1 MKTAMKLNYKKTAI
15 FALFMPF
22 VAFAESVN
30 VESVSESQSAFSN
43 PLFLTLLGVLIVL
56 AILIAVLA
64 SVVFNILKF
73 KLKTMGEKSKSV
85 ATALAIV
92 LMFHSLDGFSASF
105 GGIHSTTFW
114 IILTVIAFELFI
126 VSYLVLVLYRII
138 SPEKEKQNIVE
149 VESVKEQPSALE
161 KIWQGLNDSVEIE
174 KEKDILLDHDYD
186 GIKELDNNL
195 PPWWKYGFYISI
207 IFAVFYLYWF
217 HAGGKGLSSEEELQ
231 ASITEAEIELAA
243 YREKAKDLVDEN
255 TVTLLSASEELLQGK
270 ERFTKKCA
278 VCHGPEGQGSAMAP
292 NLTDDYW
299 LHGGAIGN
307 IFATIKYGVAG
318 KGMQSWKNEFSPKEI
333 AQIASYIKSIHGSN
347 PANAWEPQGE
357 LFKETEGDSAESTS
371 DSTQN
376 STPEI

>member
-1 MKTAMKLNYKKTAI
+1 MKKAMKFNHKKAAL
-15 FALFMPF
+15 FALLMP
-22 VAFAESVN
+22 VAAFAESVN
-30 VESVSESQSAFSN
+30 IAAASETQSVFSN
-43 PLFLTLLGVLIVL
+43 PLFLTLLGVVVVL

-73 KLKTMGEKSKSV
+73 KLKTMGTKSKTLAS
-85 ATALAIV
+85 AMAIV

-114 IILTVIAFELFI
+114 IILTVIAVELFI

-138 SPEKEKQNIVE
+138 SPEKEKQTV
-149 VESVKEQPSALE
+149 VATESKKEEPSALE

-207 IFAVFYLYWF
+207 LFAVFYLYWF

-231 ASITEAEIELAA
+231 ASIAEAEIELAA

-255 TVTLLSASEELLQGK
+255 TVAMLSASEELLQGK
-270 ERFTKKCA
+270 ERFTKKCV

-299 LHGGAIGN
+299 LHGGTIGN
-307 IFATIKYGVAG
+307 IFATIKYGIAG

-333 AQIASYIKSIHGSN
+333 AQIASYIKSIKGTN

-357 LFKETEGDSAESTS
+357 LFKESGEIPSESNS
-371 DSTQN
+371 EATQET
-376 STPEI
+376 TP